1 MHNLELAAKEKVHEF
16 NRALNEGQEAMG
28 EMVVD
33 LQHSLDE
40 MRRERDEARG
50 RAMTLS
56 VDKESLLLDQ
66 REEWMARL
74 KDEEEL
80 AELTEAVAALSKKSE
95 DYWDE

>member
-1 MHNLELAAKEKVHEF
+1 MQVQEF
-16 NRALNEGQEAMG
+16 NRALNEGQEAM
-28 EMVVD
+28 EDMVVD
-33 LQHSLDE
+33 LQDSLDE

-56 VDKESLLLDQ
+56 ADKELLLIDQ
-66 REEWMARL
+66 REERMARL